1 MIQVLHNVRC
11 SKSREAL
18 AWLDE
23 RKIAYETIDYLNEE
37 LTPFFLEEVLDK
49 LGLEPSEILRTNEAV
64 WKENYQHLDLS
75 EEELL
80 MFMIEEPKLIQ
91 RPIVINGEKAVL
103 ARPAE
108 RIAEIL

>member
-1 MIQVLHNVRC
+1 MIQVLHNARC

-23 RKIAYETIDYLNEE
+23 RKINYETIDYLNEE
-37 LTPFFLEEVLDK
+37 LTPFFLEDLLDK
-49 LGLEPSEILRTNEAV
+49 LGVEASEILRSNEAV
-64 WKENYQHLDLS
+64 WKENYKHLDLS

-80 MFMIEEPKLIQ
+80 MVMVEEPKLIQ